1 MARCN
6 QRVYIRALACST
18 KRNAPT
24 RAQAYF
30 KSTIILF
37 LYNQVFHI
45 KTWIN
50 ISASCGVGC
59 VGSWLG
65 TRHNSAPPGRLRYQ
79 NNCHSHA
86 ECVSCRG
93 GGWPAV
99 ASKRGLTT
107 RSITPTSLQK
117 LLRSASR
124 SAEGGWDSS
133 SDLAHSSRSAYR
145 AACLRRLGCSR
156 HAHATS
162 GEGPALPPS
171 PGGGG
176 GERGAAGRDAES
188 QTVKQKRSVPV
199 HGSTLHR
206 GAHKEMVTAL
216 LKTRTLPGGRWPR
229 LRPP

>member
-1 MARCN
+1 MQSEGLHQSTGEQHQEEHAHQSSGVFQKYNYFVLIQSSFPNQDLDKYLGKLRSGLCWLVARN
-6 QRVYIRALACST
+6 
-18 KRNAPT
+18 PT
-24 RAQAYF
+24 QL
-30 KSTIILF
+30 SP
-37 LYNQVFHI
+37 
-45 KTWIN
+45 
-50 ISASCGVGC
+50 
-59 VGSWLG
+59 
-65 TRHNSAPPGRLRYQ
+65 PPGRLRYQ